1 MYYQTLFNGALAGLN
16 SSNLMPGI
24 LKIASVILLIS
35 LLYSVYTAY
44 SAGGD
49 VRILGTAAIKYLIL
63 GLVLLNYAA
72 AFQDVNNM
80 FNGVAN
86 YIVHTGPGFT
96 DVFESWSHQI
106 WSYIQTNVHGGL
118 SLSGIGSVLSVVWH
132 LGENAA
138 AGFAGAILIVIAFF
152 LYRIAYLLFA
162 LIYTVYGAIL
172 YVCGPFVLALMPA
185 TGIGQISR
193 TYLINLMIFN
203 AWGLIYAI
211 LSELIYALHL
221 NDVNTVLSGSSYLNL
236 TLTNPILILAIA
248 SLLYAIMIALIPYI
262 ASRIVQGDAGATLLT
277 TAGTALTAATVAA
290 SAAGAALM
298 GTGGGWSAY
307 SSSAG
312 GKGPRVG
319 GGNGPGGGDGGS
331 GVGQGVD
338 ASIDSSSQAPRAP
351 ALAWGSS
358 QHSSSSGGGGGG
370 GQGLGGGPGGG
381 KPPGDIP
388 KPWTQGHNMPGHKS
402 SFSFTH
408 AASWYGAYAAHA
420 AVDRLKN
427 RKDEG

>member
-16 SSNLMPGI
+16 GSGLMPGI
-24 LKIASVILLIS
+24 IKTGSVILLIS

-44 SAGGD
+44 AAGGD
-49 VRILGTAAIKYLIL
+49 VRMMGTAAIKYLIL

-96 DVFESWSHQI
+96 DVFESWSQQI
-106 WSYIQTNVHGGL
+106 WSYIQTNVHGGF
-118 SLSGIGSVLSVVWH
+118 SLTGVGSVLSVVWH

-138 AGFAGAILIVIAFF
+138 AGFTGAILIFLAFL
-152 LYRIAYLLFA
+152 LYRVAYLLFA
-162 LIYTVYGAIL
+162 LFYTVYGAIL
-172 YVCGPFVLALMPA
+172 YICGPFVLALMPA

-236 TLTNPILILAIA
+236 TITNPILILAIA

-262 ASRIVQGDAGATLLT
+262 ASRIVQGDVGGTLLT
-277 TAGTALTAATVAA
+277 VAGAALTAATVAA
-290 SAAGAALM
+290 GTASSLLM
-298 GTGGGWSAY
+298 GGGGGWSGYSARGSGGNGPGGGGGGGSVDASD
-307 SSSAG
+307 SSSSQAPNGPPFTWAG
-312 GKGPRVG
+312 QSNSTGSGGNGGGGGQGPGGG
-319 GGNGPGGGDGGS
+319 GGNGPGG
-331 GVGQGVD
+331 V
-338 ASIDSSSQAPRAP
+338 
-351 ALAWGSS
+351 
-358 QHSSSSGGGGGG
+358 
-370 GQGLGGGPGGG
+370 
-381 KPPGDIP
+381 P
-388 KPWTQGHNMPGHKS
+388 KPWQPGHNMPGHKS
-402 SFSFTH
+402 GFSFAH

-420 AVDRLKN
+420 AYDRMKN
-427 RKDEG
+427 RKGKGNEG

>member
-16 SSNLMPGI
+16 GSGLMPGI
-24 LKIASVILLIS
+24 LKVASVILLAS
-35 LLYSVYTAY
+35 LLYSVYGAY
-44 SAGGD
+44 TAGGD

-72 AFQDVNNM
+72 AFQDINNM

-86 YIVHTGPGFT
+86 YIVQTGPGIL
-96 DVFESWSHQI
+96 DVFGSWSHQI
-106 WSYIQTNVHGGL
+106 AVYWQNNVQGGFTVHGAF
-118 SLSGIGSVLSVVWH
+118 SVLSVLWH
-132 LGENAA
+132 LGGNAA
-138 AGFAGAILIVIAFF
+138 AGFTGAILLVIAFF

-162 LIYTVYGAIL
+162 LFYTVYGAIL

-221 NDVNTVLSGSSYLNL
+221 NDVNTVLSSPSYLNL
-236 TLTNPILILAIA
+236 AITNPIFILAVA

-262 ASRIVQGDAGATLLT
+262 ASRIVQGDVGATLLT
-277 TAGTALTAATVAA
+277 TAGAALTAATVAA

-307 SSSAG
+307 SSTAG
-312 GKGPRVG
+312 GKGPG
-319 GGNGPGGGDGGS
+319 GGGAIGPGGGAS

-338 ASIDSSSQAPRAP
+338 ASSDSSSQAPKAP
-351 ALAWGSS
+351 AFTGGSFQQS
-358 QHSSSSGGGGGG
+358 TSSGGGGG
-370 GQGLGGGPGGG
+370 GQGLGGG
-381 KPPGDIP
+381 IP
-388 KPWTQGHNMPGHKS
+388 KPWTQGHNIPGHK
-402 SFSFTH
+402 FGISFTH

-420 AVDRLKN
+420 AVDRMKN
-427 RKDEG
+427 RKGQGNEE